1 MGDDASTVM
10 HITNLRKHML
20 KSKGWR
26 YLRYVHLRD
35 FISRY
40 QDKLNVVCAAGSG
53 LCFAETALALEFP
66 RIEFFLTDIVCPGR
80 PNYFK
85 SMDLVTRWSI
95 RNVRFGVWD
104 LMQKSAQRF
113 DAVVSTEVLEHIQDY
128 ATPVTNMLGAS
139 KVATYALVPFATK
152 ERNEDA
158 AARLD
163 AYVKHEHFVCGY
175 NEEHFGHFASRSS
188 NFIGTYWNQSGAV
201 FRRRLAAMTDADIDD
216 QYDNLVAE
224 AVSDLTNAA
233 PVGGQCQGMKVIFE
247 I

>member
-1 MGDDASTVM
+1 MADDAHTVA

-35 FISRY
+35 FIGRY

-66 RIEFFLTDIVCPGR
+66 HIEFFLTDIVCPGR

-85 SMDLVTRWSI
+85 SMDLVTRWNM

-128 ATPVTNMLGAS
+128 ATPVNNMLGAS
-139 KVATYALVPFATK
+139 RIATYALVPFATK

-158 AARLD
+158 GARLD
-163 AYVKHEHFVCGY
+163 AYVKHEHFVCG
-175 NEEHFGHFASRSS
+175 
-188 NFIGTYWNQSGAV
+188 TYWNQSGAA
-201 FRRRLAAMTDADIDD
+201 FRRKLAALTDPDIDN
-216 QYDNLVAE
+216 QYDQLVAD
-224 AVSDLTNAA
+224 ASGDLTNAA
-233 PVGGQCQGMKVIFE
+233 PVGGRCQGMKVIFE